1 MVSSERGFTYM
12 ALLMLLA
19 LFALASS
26 LTLQVA
32 EQSAHRASEEELLAV
47 GKAFRL
53 AFTSYYMQSP
63 VGTRHYPATLD
74 ELVKDPRYPGIKR
87 HLRRIYADPLT
98 GKADWGLINAPEGG
112 IMGIYSKAE
121 GKPIHESRIV
131 RLVPPALTAQAGT
144 LAREALPAVAPASG
158 AHMLAATGANNIAN
172 AASAP
177 ADETAQ
183 SYKDWQFGY
192 VPNLSATGIR
202 RLPPPP

>member
-32 EQSAHRASEEELLAV
+32 EQSAHRTSEEELLAV

-63 VGTRHYPATLD
+63 VGTRHYPSTLD

-87 HLRRIYADPLT
+87 HLRRVYADPLT

-121 GKPIHESRIV
+121 GKPIHENRII
-131 RLVPPALTAQAGT
+131 RLVPPALMTQAVTAASG
-144 LAREALPAVAPASG
+144 ALPALAPASG
-158 AHMLAATGANNIAN
+158 AHMLAA
-172 AASAP
+172 SAP
-177 ADETAQ
+177 VDEMAQ

-192 VPNLSATGIR
+192 APNLFATGVR
-202 RLPPPP
+202 RTNSSP